1 MPTGKWPLC
10 PTCESALNGCM
21 GCWHCPRCSTELA
34 MTEHFRRIRSVYAEA
49 VRLADAALKA
59 EE

>member
-1 MPTGKWPLC
+1 
-10 PTCESALNGCM
+10 
-21 GCWHCPRCSTELA
+21 